1 MGERVG
7 RREIEGKMGVN
18 EGKDGKIKTK
28 GAERKVRQNWKRKP
42 LKEKNKFWK
51 GEEDKEK
58 GWKSKGR
65 KDGKDQ
71 SRPQRKVENYGREI
85 GGREGE
91 YQDYIYL
98 LC

>member
-28 GAERKVRQNWKRKP
+28 GAERKVRQNWKRKL
-42 LKEKNKFWK
+42 LKEKKKFWK
-51 GEEDKEK
+51 EKEEKEK

-65 KDGKDQ
+65 KGGKDQ
-71 SRPQRKVENYGREI
+71 SRPLRKV
-85 GGREGE
+85 
-91 YQDYIYL
+91 
-98 LC
+98 